1 MELQCGCHIDEIGGV
16 LLWNVNHTKKESLGI
31 KMIKTNSL
39 QYIQDDED
47 LTIMVCQGICHR
59 YKITKGKQD
68 ESWYKKGDKRCTTCA
83 IYIKWEGLWCP
94 CCGYMLRNKLKVTNT
109 EKISKS
115 PECNDI

>member
-1 MELQCGCHIDEIGGV
+1 
-16 LLWNVNHTKKESLGI
+16 
-31 KMIKTNSL
+31 MIKTNSL

-94 CCGYMLRNKLKVTNT
+94 CCGYMLRNKPKGNQYR
-109 EKISKS
+109 KNIKKS
-115 PECNDI
+115 RM